1 VDYGSASGA
10 AAAAPDA
17 PGRAGRWDD
26 GAVTDSEFAL
36 LPERTRLLSGRKAL
50 VTGADSGIGQG
61 VAFELAAHG
70 AAVAVNYLADSTVA
84 AEMVERIER
93 GGGRAI
99 AVQMDVS
106 SENDVVRAFAAARQA
121 FGGLDLL
128 VNNAGVE
135 KPFPLVDMPLEWWR
149 RVIDVNL
156 TGAFLCAR
164 EAARVMLA
172 DGARGAI
179 VNITSVHEVIPW
191 ERFSHYCASKGGE
204 KLFAQS
210 IARELAPHGIRVV
223 SVAPGAIATPINAD
237 VLADPERKA
246 AVEAEIPY
254 GRWGEVADVARAVA
268 WVASDQADYVVGS
281 TIFVDGGMTLYP
293 RFD

>member
-1 VDYGSASGA
+1 M
-10 AAAAPDA
+10 
-17 PGRAGRWDD
+17 
-26 GAVTDSEFAL
+26 TEFSPLAE
-36 LPERTRLLSGRKAL
+36 PARLLGGRKAL

-61 VAFELAAHG
+61 IAFELAAHG
-70 AAVAVNYLADSTVA
+70 AAVAVNYLADPTVA
-84 AEMVERIER
+84 EGMVARIGR
-93 GGGRAI
+93 AGGRAI
-99 AVQMDVS
+99 AVQMDVT
-106 SENDVVRAFAAARQA
+106 SEEDVVRAVGEAREA
-121 FGGLDLL
+121 FGGFDLL
-128 VNNAGVE
+128 VNNAGIE
-135 KPFPLVDMPLEWWR
+135 KPFALVDMPLEWWR

-156 TGAFLCAR
+156 TGTFLCAR
-164 EAARVMLA
+164 EAARAMLA

-204 KLFAQS
+204 KLFTQS

-237 VLADPERKA
+237 VLADPKRKA
-246 AVEAEIPY
+246 AVDAEIPY

-268 WVASDQADYVVGS
+268 WVASEQADYVVGS

-293 RFD
+293 RFE

>member
-1 VDYGSASGA
+1 MMESGFTPIPEA
-10 AAAAPDA
+10 A
-17 PGRAGRWDD
+17 
-26 GAVTDSEFAL
+26 
-36 LPERTRLLSGRKAL
+36 RLLGGRKAL

-70 AAVAVNYLADSTVA
+70 AAVAVNYLSDASVA
-84 AEMVERIER
+84 ESMAAQIER
-93 GGGRAI
+93 AGGRAI

-106 SENDVVRAFAAARQA
+106 SEDDVVRAIAEARES

-128 VNNAGVE
+128 VNNAGIE
-135 KPFPLVDMPLEWWR
+135 KRFLLVDMPLEWWR

-172 DGARGAI
+172 DGVRGAI
-179 VNITSVHEVIPW
+179 VNVTSVHEVIPW
-191 ERFSHYCASKGGE
+191 EGFSHYCASKGGE
-204 KLFAQS
+204 KLFTQS

-237 VLADPERKA
+237 VLADPKRRA
-246 AVEAEIPY
+246 AVEAEVPY

-268 WVASDQADYVVGS
+268 WVASEQADYIVGS

-293 RFD
+293 RFA